1 MSSQE
6 ASVWL
11 TNLKEGKVRERRM
24 REKERRR
31 KSEWSSE
38 VLESESIRKSR
49 EELVPRDFPG
59 FS

>member
-1 MSSQE
+1 M
-6 ASVWL
+6 